1 MESLSETKLIYKK
14 IEIGV
19 RYIGLLK
26 YILSIIGQEQIYPVI
41 NLHMDSIFTINIYVT
56 LTLLAR

>member
-19 RYIGLLK
+19 RYIGLLE
-26 YILSIIGQEQIYPVI
+26 YILTIIGQEQIYPAF